1 MPDLAGL
8 IQTLVTGIFQGGV
21 YAIMALGLA
30 IIFGVMHII
39 NFAHG
44 EFLLIGA
51 YLTYWLFHALNLDPF
66 LSVPMVFIL
75 VFLFGQIIQRV
86 LLDPVKQDHSFVLV
100 MTYALAILMV
110 GLMFIFFKSELRSVV
125 TSYSLFSLD
134 FMDANVIVNLQ
145 DLAILFLSG
154 IFFILVHLF
163 MQKTWLGKSMSVCA
177 QDEEAAKLMGI
188 DTRMVSSMAFGIGT
202 ALTAI
207 TGSLM
212 VMSQVFH
219 PGMGGVQTLRAF
231 TIVVLGGLGSIWGT
245 IIGGI
250 LVGIIET
257 VLTLFIPV
265 IYKPIIGFSILL
277 LVLLFRPSGLF
288 GKPMV

>member
-30 IIFGVMHII
+30 IIFGVMHIV

-51 YLTYWLFHALNLDPF
+51 YLTYWLFHSLNLDPF
-66 LSVPMVFIL
+66 LSVPMVFVT
-75 VFLFGQIIQRV
+75 VFLFGHIIQRV
-86 LLDPVKQDHSFVLV
+86 LLDPVKQAHSFVLV

-145 DLAILFLSG
+145 DLAILLLSG

-188 DTRMVSSMAFGIGT
+188 DTRMVSAMAFGFGT
-202 ALTAI
+202 ALTAV

-219 PGMGGVQTLRAF
+219 PGMGGVQTLKAF

-250 LVGIIET
+250 LVGIIEA
-257 VLTLFIPV
+257 VLTLFIPA

-277 LVLLFRPSGLF
+277 LVLLFRPAGLF

>member
-51 YLTYWLFHALNLDPF
+51 YLTYWLFHTLNLDPF
-66 LSVPMVFIL
+66 LSVPIIFLVVFI
-75 VFLFGQIIQRV
+75 FGQVVQRV
-86 LLDPVKQDHSFVLV
+86 FLDPVRQDHSFVLV

-125 TSYSLFSLD
+125 TSYSLLSLD
-134 FMDANVIVNLQ
+134 YMDANVIINLQ
-145 DLAILFLSG
+145 DLAIFLLSAV
-154 IFFILVHLF
+154 FFVLVHLF
-163 MQKTWLGKSMSVCA
+163 IQKTWLGKSMSVCA
-177 QDEEAAKLMGI
+177 QDEEAAQLMGI
-188 DTRMVSSMAFGIGT
+188 DTRRVSCVAFGIGS

-219 PGMGGVQTLRAF
+219 PGMGGVQTLKAF
-231 TIVVLGGLGSIWGT
+231 TIVVLGGMGSIWGT

-250 LVGIIET
+250 LVGIIEA
-257 VLTLFIPV
+257 VGTLFMPA

-288 GKPMV
+288 GKPAV